1 MLTAADEE
9 ALQVAAKGGL
19 MDLYVLTRTRTTE
32 RERETERDQRQLTC
46 PSDKWASML
55 DPLLER
61 IDHVRVSGY
70 TVRLALDN
78 S

>member
-32 RERETERDQRQLTC
+32 RERERDQRQLTC

-70 TVRLALDN
+70 AVRLALDN